1 MKMLLITGAEGQ
13 LGQCFRYVLAGNT
26 QFKVHYSTKSDCD
39 LTNLESTIRH
49 LHLLKPNVVINC
61 AAYTQV
67 DAAEANPRQAAN
79 VNVKGV
85 ENLVLA
91 AEKLNFNIVHF
102 STDYV
107 FDGKQMTPYAETAPP
122 LALSVYGQ
130 TKLNGE
136 TALFKATTPHCCIRS
151 SWLFSPFGKN
161 FVKTIRQKLL
171 HQEAL
176 QVVNDQYARP
186 TYGIDLAKIV
196 VQLLHNNSLMTHPL
210 YHFANSGETSWFGLA
225 QYIAEKLKSKVP
237 VTAIAT
243 ASLKN
248 TTPRPKYSVLATER
262 LEKIAN
268 FYPRSWEAAL
278 DDCLKLLDEV
288 H

>member
-1 MKMLLITGAEGQ
+1 MKMLLVTGAEGQ

-39 LTNLESTIRH
+39 LTQLESTSRH
-49 LHLLKPNVVINC
+49 LRILKPDVVINC

-67 DAAEANPRQAAN
+67 DAAEANPQQAAN

-91 AEKLNFNIVHF
+91 AEKLNFSVVHF

-136 TALFKATTPHCCIRS
+136 IALFKAKTPHCCIRC

-161 FVKTIRQKLL
+161 FVKTIRHKLM

-186 TYGIDLAKIV
+186 TYGIDLAQTV
-196 VQLLHNNSLMTHPL
+196 VQLLQNNSLMTHPL
-210 YHFANSGETSWFGLA
+210 YHFANSGETTWFGLA
-225 QYIAEKLKSKVP
+225 QRIATKLNSKVP
-237 VTAIAT
+237 VIAIPT

-248 TTPRPKYSVLATER
+248 IAPRPKYSVLATER

-268 FYPRSWEAAL
+268 FYPRAWEAAL
-278 DDCLKLLDEV
+278 DDCLKLLNEV

>member
-1 MKMLLITGAEGQ
+1 MLLVTGAEGQ

-26 QFKVHYSTKSDCD
+26 QFKVHYSNKSDCD
-39 LTNLESTIRH
+39 LTRLESTTRY
-49 LHLLKPNVVINC
+49 LKVLKPDVVINC
-61 AAYTQV
+61 AAYTWV
-67 DAAEANPRQAAN
+67 DGAESNPHLATN

-91 AEKLNFNIVHF
+91 AEKLDFSIVHF

-107 FDGKQMTPYAETAPP
+107 FDGKQTTPYDETSPP

-136 TALFKATTPHCCIRS
+136 TALFKASTPHCCIRC

-161 FVKTIRQKLL
+161 FVKTIRQKILY
-171 HQEAL
+171 QEAL
-176 QVVNDQYARP
+176 HVVNDQYARP

-196 VQLLHNNSLMTHPL
+196 VQLLQNNSLMTHPL
-210 YHFANSGETSWFGLA
+210 YHFANSGETTWFGLA
-225 QYIAEKLKSKVP
+225 KRIATKLKSKVP
-237 VTAIAT
+237 VIAIPT
-243 ASLKN
+243 ASLKK
-248 TTPRPKYSVLATER
+248 TAPRPKYSVLATER
-262 LEKIAN
+262 LENIAN
-268 FYPRSWEAAL
+268 FYPRAWEAAL
-278 DDCLKLLDEV
+278 DDCLKLLNEV